1 MDRLRQTIDK
11 TETNEIVLCLGC
23 GNESSNNKNQLSGD
37 TLMKEFSFPPK
48 VAKKLKEK
56 YPKASSRDIEAAFLG
71 AVSYFVLCKKYRNN
85 NIPMPS
91 VVVDDVWHEFILH
104 TRDYEAFCKEFL
116 GFFLHHVPNDDD
128 QKIDEETAKEQMVS
142 LWILACQE
150 EGFDPASPLARP
162 SLFYAD
168 VLFKVRNESYL
179 EGFSKEVRDRITNKG
194 KAKKE
199 GFIATLKKSVGFTAA
214 AKLSDAA
221 ASAGGNFDLTTLLM
235 TVDYDVPVTH
245 SSSSGS
251 SSNHNSSSRNDDHH
265 STSRHD
271 CNSSSHHSCNS
282 SPSSC
287 SSGTSCSG
295 GCGGGGGD

>member
-1 MDRLRQTIDK
+1 MDRLSKTIDK

-23 GNESSNNKNQLSGD
+23 GNNSNNDKNQLSGD
-37 TLMKEFSFPPK
+37 TLMNEFSFPPK

-56 YPKASSRDIEAAFLG
+56 YPKASSRDIEAALLG

-104 TRDYEAFCKEFL
+104 TRDYEAFCKEYL

-128 QKIDEETAKEQMVS
+128 HKIDEATAKEQIVS

-162 SLFYAD
+162 ALFYAD

-179 EGFSKEVRDRITNKG
+179 ESFSKEVRDRILNKG

-199 GFIATLKKSVGFTAA
+199 SFIATLKKSVGFTAA
-214 AKLSDAA
+214 AKVSDAA

-235 TVDYDVPVTH
+235 TVDYEAPVSH
-245 SSSSGS
+245 SNSSSSS
-251 SSNHNSSSRNDDHH
+251 SSHNSSSRNDDHH

-271 CNSSSHHSCNS
+271 CGSSNSSHHSCGSS

-287 SSGTSCSG
+287 SSSCGSS
-295 GCGGGGGD
+295 CGGGD